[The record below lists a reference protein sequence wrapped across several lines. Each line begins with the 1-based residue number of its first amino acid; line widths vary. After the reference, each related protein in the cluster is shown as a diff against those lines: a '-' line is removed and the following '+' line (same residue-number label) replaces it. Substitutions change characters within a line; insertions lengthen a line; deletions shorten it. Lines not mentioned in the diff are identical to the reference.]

1 MNLAGRVRY
10 SRINAN
16 DACSTTKHEEGY
28 TKLITIGQGGP
39 KGDTPTKP
47 QAPAAE
53 ETASPASS
61 WWMLI
66 R

>member
-1 MNLAGRVRY
+1 MKLAGRVRY

-28 TKLITIGQGGP
+28 TELIIGQGGP

-47 QAPAAE
+47 
-53 ETASPASS
+53 
-61 WWMLI
+61 
-66 R
+66 